1 VSSPYLGSLTVTHP
15 FHPLAGRMVE
25 VVYSMKRGGI
35 RMFVLDAG
43 GGVHMTVPVEWTDRG
58 LAPEP
63 ARVSAE
69 SLIHLYALVEAL
81 MSRCSLPEA
90 EGSS

>member
-1 VSSPYLGSLTVTHP
+1 LTVTHP
-15 FHPLAGRMVE
+15 FHPLAGREVE
-25 VVYSMKRGGI
+25 VVYSMKRGGT

-43 GGVHMTVPVEWTDRG
+43 GGVRMTVPVEWTDRG
-58 LAPEP
+58 PAAEP

-81 MSRCSLPEA
+81 VSRCSLPDA
-90 EGSS
+90 DGSS

>member
-1 VSSPYLGSLTVTHP
+1 VTHP

-25 VVYSMKRGGI
+25 VVYSMKRGGT

-58 LAPEP
+58 PAAEP
-63 ARVSAE
+63 SRVSAD
-69 SLIHLYALVEAL
+69 SLIHLYALVNAL
-81 MSRCSLPEA
+81 VSRCSLPGQ